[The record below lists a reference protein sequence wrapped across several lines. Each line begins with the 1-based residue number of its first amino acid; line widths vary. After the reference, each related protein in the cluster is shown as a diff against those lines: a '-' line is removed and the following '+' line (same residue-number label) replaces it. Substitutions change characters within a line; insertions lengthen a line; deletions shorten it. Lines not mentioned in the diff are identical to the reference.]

1 MWTSK
6 FWDSRSTLPHP
17 HRHRMTLGFRF
28 WKWPFYNCELQ
39 WGRQSLEPRHCSK
52 GIRYIRTKLVSWDL
66 QPWLHGW
73 NSIIQLH
80 STLFNPVTSHWTVMD
95 AVGWYSFMWFQL
107 NVSSNIS
114 FVIERVEWLLQK
126 NVGCAQAQLGIEPCG
141 HCTENSHAALL
152 SGVGFVWTSPFNIV
166 QRQSTLLDPG
176 TIFKIDGSLNS
187 HFSLANWL
195 LALEHFKTFTETA
208 SNSLQVKL
216 STASSFKYLIIS
228 TVLPAESY
236 VRAISVHFH

>member
-1 MWTSK
+1 MKFDNPTS
-6 FWDSRSTLPHP
+6 FNIVQSGNFSLDGHGCCWMRFIYVISTE
-17 HRHRMTLGFRF
+17 RF
-28 WKWPFYNCELQ
+28 IEHFL
-39 WGRQSLEPRHCSK
+39 R
-52 GIRYIRTKLVSWDL
+52 
-66 QPWLHGW
+66 
-73 NSIIQLH
+73 
-80 STLFNPVTSHWTVMD
+80 HWTRWTTF
-95 AVGWYSFMWFQL
+95 A
-107 NVSSNIS
+107 
-114 FVIERVEWLLQK
+114 R
-126 NVGCAQAQLGIEPCG
+126 NVGFAQAQLGIEPCG
-141 HCTENSHAALL
+141 HCTGNSRAALL

-166 QRQSTLLDPG
+166 QSQSTLLDPG

-208 SNSLQVKL
+208 SNSQVKL